1 MIKGNTGF
9 KLDESFIFAQKTV
22 FNLSMFPTFLGLDDV
37 FSRLFLASL
46 KEREY
51 RYILDKD

>member
-1 MIKGNTGF
+1 MIKSDTGF
-9 KLDESFIFAQKTV
+9 KLDESLIFAEKTV
-22 FNLSMFPTFLGLDDV
+22 FDLCMFATFLGLDDV
-37 FSRLFLASL
+37 FSRLFLAPL